1 MNMLQVKY
9 KPALEKNSTMIGTIF
24 ADPETPLWARLHPH
38 DRRFRAM
45 MPAIRDGDGDINFR
59 VRKPEVGTEWRASI

>member
-38 DRRFRAM
+38 DRRFRA
-45 MPAIRDGDGDINFR
+45 IRDGDGDINFR
-59 VRKPEVGTEWRASI
+59 VRKVGTEWRAPI